1 MNIEYLWIDEL
12 FYYKQYK
19 LSQCWNIWIEGKK
32 NNKFQLQYGRRLRI
46 RQKCGPNVS
55 SYNYYDDCFKWR
67 QLNQWK
73 KYSSLSKTIV
83 TLSVP
88 TIISDVVSIGSDP
101 KLDDWIQLNYEHT
114 VFCSSN
120 LDEFLE
126 LKVRHYTRNLFL
138 LSEKKL

>member
-1 MNIEYLWIDEL
+1 MAGGYEPGKSADLMFRVTTTMTIALDEDNET
-12 FYYKQYK
+12 
-19 LSQCWNIWIEGKK
+19 SGKK
-32 NNKFQLQYGRRLRI
+32 H
-46 RQKCGPNVS
+46 
-55 SYNYYDDCFKWR
+55 
-67 QLNQWK
+67 
-73 KYSSLSKTIV
+73 SSLSKTIV

-101 KLDDWIQLNYEHT
+101 KLDWIQLNYEHT

-138 LSEKKL
+138 LSEKKTIT

>member
-1 MNIEYLWIDEL
+1 MAGGYEPGKSADLMFRVTTTMTIALDEDNET
-12 FYYKQYK
+12 
-19 LSQCWNIWIEGKK
+19 SGKK
-32 NNKFQLQYGRRLRI
+32 H
-46 RQKCGPNVS
+46 
-55 SYNYYDDCFKWR
+55 
-67 QLNQWK
+67 
-73 KYSSLSKTIV
+73 SSLSKTIV

-138 LSEKKL
+138 LSEKKTIT